1 MPAFDLQLAAIRQ
14 RVRALWLL
22 GLVLTAGLLNAGGL
36 LRYGETLS
44 HMTGNLTK
52 LGGAV
57 ADGRGQA
64 LWLLTAILLSFLV
77 GATLSG
83 LAFPKHTA
91 SQWRRCGSVLM
102 MGAGLLLLS
111 SWMTIPQSIKVCILA
126 LVLGAQNGLALRYRG
141 MLARTT
147 HVTGHLTD
155 CGAALGRMLL
165 GKNEQRREDGRL
177 FLFHLSCLLAF
188 LLGAALASALGPW
201 LQRTQGISMIE
212 VGAVIY
218 ILMGLLARVMGS
230 RERI

>member
-1 MPAFDLQLAAIRQ
+1 MAAFKWKPEAIRQ
-14 RVRALWLL
+14 RVLGLWLL
-22 GLVLTAGLLNAGGL
+22 SLVMVAGLLNAGGL

-52 LGGAV
+52 LGLAI
-57 ADGRGQA
+57 AEGRGAA
-64 LWLLTAILLSFLV
+64 LLLTAILLSFLT

-91 SQWRRCGSVLM
+91 SQWRRCGTVLM

-111 SWMTIPQSIKVCILA
+111 SWINLPKSVKLCVLA

-141 MLARTT
+141 VLARTT

-165 GKNEQRREDGRL
+165 GENEQRREDKRL
-177 FLFHLSCLLAF
+177 FFFHLSCLLSF
-188 LLGAALASALGPW
+188 LLGAALAAALGPG
-201 LQRTQGISMIE
+201 LYKAQGIDMIQ

-218 ILMGLLARVMGS
+218 ILMGLLARLMGS
-230 RERI
+230 RERG